1 MAVQR
6 GWGARTSGRRGVVK
20 AAGKRSV
27 FLRELS
33 KNRVLFFMAL
43 PGVALLF
50 AFNYMPMFGL
60 IIAFKNMNFAKGF
73 FQSDWYGFR
82 NFEFFIRTPDA
93 FLITR
98 NTIFYNLVFIV
109 VGTVA
114 AVFCAMALH
123 ELRNRRT
130 AKFYQS
136 IMFLPYFLS
145 WVVVSY
151 LAFSFLSVDM
161 GFINKQILPLFHMQ
175 PIEWYGGTQYWPLIL
190 VFCNLWKYTGYHTII
205 YLASIVGILPEYF
218 EAATI
223 DGASKLQQIRK
234 ITIPLISPV
243 VIILVLLGVGRIF
256 FADFGLFYQVPRNTG
271 ALFNVTNVI
280 DTYVY
285 RALVNSG
292 DIGMSSAAGL
302 YQSVVGFVLV
312 LVSNLVVR
320 RVDPTKALF

>member
-1 MAVQR
+1 
-6 GWGARTSGRRGVVK
+6 VK

-33 KNRVLFFMAL
+33 KNRILFLMAL

-60 IIAFKNMNFAKGF
+60 IIAFKNMNFAQGF
-73 FQSDWYGFR
+73 FRSDWYGFK

-98 NTIFYNLVFIV
+98 NTILYNLVFIA
-109 VGTVA
+109 VGTVV

-175 PIEWYGGTQYWPLIL
+175 PIEWYGGTQYWPPIL

-243 VIILVLLGVGRIF
+243 IIILVLLGVGRIF

-302 YQSVVGFVLV
+302 YQAVVGFMLV

-320 RVDPTKALF
+320 RIDPTKALF

>member
-1 MAVQR
+1 
-6 GWGARTSGRRGVVK
+6 
-20 AAGKRSV
+20 
-27 FLRELS
+27 
-33 KNRVLFFMAL
+33 
-43 PGVALLF
+43 VALLF
-50 AFNYMPMFGL
+50 AFNYLPMFGL
-60 IIAFKNMNFAKGF
+60 IIAFKNMNFGKGF
-73 FQSDWYGFR
+73 FRSDWYGFK

-93 FLITR
+93 YLITR
-98 NTIFYNLVFIV
+98 NTILYNLVFIAI
-109 VGTVA
+109 GTVF
-114 AVFCAMALH
+114 AVICALALH

-161 GFINKQILPLFHMQ
+161 GFINTQLLPLFHV
-175 PIEWYGGTQYWPLIL
+175 PPAEWYGDTQYWPPIL
-190 VFCNLWKYTGYHTII
+190 VFCNLWKYTGYNSVI
-205 YLASIVGILPEYF
+205 YLATIVGILPEYF

-243 VIILVLLGVGRIF
+243 IIILTLLGIGRVF

-320 RVDPTKALF
+320 RIDPTKALF

>member
-1 MAVQR
+1 VNA
-6 GWGARTSGRRGVVK
+6 AR
-20 AAGKRSV
+20 KRSV
-27 FLRELS
+27 FLHELS
-33 KNRVLFFMAL
+33 KNKVLFLMTL

-60 IIAFKNMNFAKGF
+60 IIAFKNMNFSKGF
-73 FQSDWYGFR
+73 FRSDWYGFR

-93 FLITR
+93 YIITR
-98 NTIFYNLVFIV
+98 NTILYNLVFIV
-109 VGTVA
+109 IGTIFAVA
-114 AVFCAMALH
+114 CALALH

-151 LAFSFLSVDM
+151 LVFSFLSVDM
-161 GFINKQILPLFHMQ
+161 GFVNKQILPLFRIA
-175 PIEWYGGTQYWPLIL
+175 PLEWYGGTRYWPPIL
-190 VFCNLWKYTGYHTII
+190 VFCNLWKYTGYNSVI

-243 VIILVLLGVGRIF
+243 IIIMMLLGVGRVF

-302 YQSVVGFVLV
+302 YQAIVGFVLV
-312 LVSNLVVR
+312 LVSNLTVR
-320 RVDPTKALF
+320 RIDPAKALF

>member
-1 MAVQR
+1 M
-6 GWGARTSGRRGVVK
+6 K

-50 AFNYMPMFGL
+50 AFSYMPMFGL
-60 IIAFKNMNFAKGF
+60 IIAFKNMNFGKGF
-73 FQSDWYGFR
+73 FRSDWYGFK
-82 NFEFFIRTPDA
+82 NFEFFLRTPDA

-98 NTIFYNLVFIV
+98 NTILYTLVVIAI
-109 VGTVA
+109 GTVF
-114 AVFCAMALH
+114 AVICARALH

-161 GFINKQILPLFHMQ
+161 GFINKQILPLFHIQ
-175 PIEWYGGTQYWPLIL
+175 PIEWYGGTQYWPFIL
-190 VFCNLWKYTGYHTII
+190 VFCNLWKYTGYNSVI

-320 RVDPTKALF
+320 RIDPTKALF

>member
-1 MAVQR
+1 VN
-6 GWGARTSGRRGVVK
+6 T
-20 AAGKRSV
+20 AGKRSV
-27 FLRELS
+27 FLRELG
-33 KNRVLFFMAL
+33 KNRVLFLMTL
-43 PGVALLF
+43 PGVVLLF
-50 AFNYMPMFGL
+50 AFNYLPMFGL
-60 IIAFKNMNFAKGF
+60 IIAFKNMNFSKGF
-73 FQSDWYGFR
+73 FGSDWYGFR
-82 NFEFFIRTPDA
+82 NFEFFIKTPDA
-93 FLITR
+93 YLITR
-98 NTIFYNLVFIV
+98 NTIVYNLVFIV
-109 VGTVA
+109 VGTVF
-114 AVFCAMALH
+114 AVLCALALH

-151 LAFSFLSVDM
+151 LVFSFLSVDM
-161 GFINKQILPLFHMQ
+161 GFINKQILPLFH
-175 PIEWYGGTQYWPLIL
+175 IEALEWYGGTQYWPPIL
-190 VFCNLWKYTGYHTII
+190 VFCNLWKYTGYNSVI

-243 VIILVLLGVGRIF
+243 IIIMMLLGVGRVF

-302 YQSVVGFVLV
+302 YQSIVGFILV
-312 LVSNLVVR
+312 LGSNLVVR
-320 RVDPTKALF
+320 RIDPTKALF

>member
-1 MAVQR
+1 M
-6 GWGARTSGRRGVVK
+6 K

-33 KNRVLFFMAL
+33 KNRILFLMAL

-60 IIAFKNMNFAKGF
+60 IIAFKNMNFAQGF
-73 FQSDWYGFR
+73 FRSDWYGFK

-98 NTIFYNLVFIV
+98 NTILYNLVFIA
-109 VGTVA
+109 VGTVV

-175 PIEWYGGTQYWPLIL
+175 PIEWYGGTQYWPPIL

-243 VIILVLLGVGRIF
+243 IIILVLLGVGRIF

-302 YQSVVGFVLV
+302 YQAVVGFMLV

-320 RVDPTKALF
+320 RIDPTKALF

>member
-1 MAVQR
+1 M
-6 GWGARTSGRRGVVK
+6 K

-33 KNRVLFFMAL
+33 KNKVLFLMAL
-43 PGVALLF
+43 PGAALLF
-50 AFNYMPMFGL
+50 AFSYMPMFGL
-60 IIAFKNMNFAKGF
+60 VIAFKNMNFAKGF
-73 FQSDWYGFR
+73 FGSDWYGFR

-98 NTIFYNLVFIV
+98 NTILYNLVFIAA
-109 VGTVA
+109 GTVF
-114 AVFCAMALH
+114 AVICALALH
-123 ELRNRRT
+123 ELRNRRM

-161 GFINKQILPLFHMQ
+161 GFINKQILPLFHIQ
-175 PIEWYGGTQYWPLIL
+175 PIEWYGGTQYWPPIL
-190 VFCNLWKYTGYHTII
+190 VFCNLWKYTGYHSII

-243 VIILVLLGVGRIF
+243 VIIMMLLGIGRIF

-302 YQSVVGFVLV
+302 YQAVVGFVLV
-312 LVSNLVVR
+312 LASNLLVR
-320 RVDPTKALF
+320 RIDPTKALF

>member
-1 MAVQR
+1 
-6 GWGARTSGRRGVVK
+6 VK

-27 FLRELS
+27 FLHELA
-33 KNRVLFFMAL
+33 KNRTLFLMTL
-43 PGVALLF
+43 PGVVLLF
-50 AFNYMPMFGL
+50 AFNYLPMFGL
-60 IIAFKNMNFAKGF
+60 IIAFKNMNFSKGF
-73 FQSDWYGFR
+73 FKSDWYGFR

-93 FLITR
+93 YLITR
-98 NTIFYNLVFIV
+98 NTIGYNLVFIV
-109 VGTVA
+109 VGTVF
-114 AVFCAMALH
+114 AVACALALH

-151 LAFSFLSVDM
+151 LVFSFLSVDM
-161 GFINKQILPLFHMQ
+161 GFVNKQILPLFGIQ
-175 PIEWYGGTQYWPLIL
+175 PLEWYGGTRYWPPIL
-190 VFCNLWKYTGYHTII
+190 VFCNLWKYTGYNSVI

-223 DGASKLQQIRK
+223 DGASKVQQIRK

-243 VIILVLLGVGRIF
+243 IIIMMLLGVGRVF

-302 YQSVVGFVLV
+302 YQAVVGFLLV
-312 LVSNLVVR
+312 LVSNLAVR
-320 RVDPTKALF
+320 RIDPAKALF